1 MQDLFPLP
9 AHSTSRRGALLGST
23 LLGSLLL
30 GEVRADLYRGV
41 PPGGNFALEN
51 WNITIPADNDGGTGG
66 DAVTVRPDLLS
77 GPQGYQS
84 RWFHTDKE
92 DGAMTFWA
100 PINGATVGGSSSPRS
115 ELREM
120 QDPSNGSATW
130 NGAGSS
136 ALDVLVKV
144 TQVPGDGIV
153 IVGQVHGYGSPP
165 LIMIYYRYD
174 HAAGTGRVIA
184 KLQETPVQGPPYSNH
199 TLASNVDLGET
210 FSYQLKVQN
219 NRAMAS
225 VNGHT
230 PVSMAMSPAWDGET
244 FYFKAGAYLHMHGS
258 SATEGGRVK
267 FYRLAA
273 SHPNDGLRID
283 SPAALPAARAGR
295 TYRARSS
302 SIGGVGGATW
312 RLVSGH
318 PPAGLHLEPDGL
330 VTGTPESR
338 AASERAHWF
347 MVQVSDVNGSTHAKT
362 FSVLVRPATQ

>member
-1 MQDLFPLP
+1 MQGLSPLP
-9 AHSTSRRGALLGST
+9 SLSAGPRRALLGST

-30 GEVRADLYRGV
+30 CEAKADLYRGV

-51 WNITIPADNDGGTGG
+51 WNITVPADANGGNSG
-66 DAVTVRPDLLS
+66 DAVTIRPDLLS

-84 RWFHTDKE
+84 RWFRTDTE

-100 PINGATVGGSSSPRS
+100 PIDGATVGGSSSPRS

-120 QDPSNGSATW
+120 LDPGNGGVTW

-136 ALDVLVKV
+136 VLDALVKV
-144 TQVPGDGIV
+144 TQVPSDGIV

-199 TLASNVDLGET
+199 TLATDVDLGET

-230 PVSMAMSPAWDGET
+230 PVSMAMSPAL
-244 FYFKAGAYLHMHGS
+244 K
-258 SATEGGRVK
+258 
-267 FYRLAA
+267 
-273 SHPNDGLRID
+273 
-283 SPAALPAARAGR
+283 
-295 TYRARSS
+295 
-302 SIGGVGGATW
+302 
-312 RLVSGH
+312 
-318 PPAGLHLEPDGL
+318 
-330 VTGTPESR
+330 
-338 AASERAHWF
+338 
-347 MVQVSDVNGSTHAKT
+347 
-362 FSVLVRPATQ
+362 